1 MLKVAKII
9 AAFGVTPTKR
19 HQWWRCIH
27 PKSFFIKYIL
37 PLWKF
42 FVCQNWWLLFLWAA
56 YLNAQHIICPS
67 KFGLPFV
74 LNSYSLLSFIS
85 LWFHSGIWRFLYCY
99 NILVWMKLWWNKFV
113 ASNCVLAL
121 KIFLHK
127 FNPISKCRNL
137 EMFFYIGKYFL
148 LYSIMLSIFF
158 CYEQQQ
164 FKGCLKLLNLETC
177 SQMTLIR
184 FS

>member
-1 MLKVAKII
+1 MQHLVL
-9 AAFGVTPTKR
+9 
-19 HQWWRCIH
+19 H
-27 PKSFFIKYIL
+27 PQNVISDEDVSIQNLFLLSIYCHCKSFLSVKTDGYFSYEQLTSMHSILYIQANLACRMFIIRTHYYVVYPYNVIAISSVL
-37 PLWKF
+37 
-42 FVCQNWWLLFLWAA
+42 VV
-56 YLNAQHIICPS
+56 S
-67 KFGLPFV
+67 K
-74 LNSYSLLSFIS
+74 
-85 LWFHSGIWRFLYCY
+85 RFLYCY
-99 NILVWMKLWWNKFV
+99 NILIWIMLWWNEFV

-121 KIFLHK
+121 KMFLHK
-127 FNPISKCRNL
+127 FNPIWKCRNL
-137 EMFFYIGKYFL
+137 ELFFYIGKYFL